1 MTIRSIHVLWKR
13 SSSTNAG
20 ARPNF
25 AFARAVSQI
34 RFRSRSERFTSSG
47 SFELSFRDQVQSKMS
62 IRKRNDFLDDG
73 DSDAELENGSESEP
87 EEGRGAIGSR
97 ATKRRKVESGSEASG
112 DDLDE
117 EQETSKVQDSR
128 FDYGKLDAGDNDD
141 EDVESE
147 GKPAAKSVKSKK
159 SSTTKQVEAAAKAVR
174 NSGVIYIS
182 RVPPF
187 MKPHT
192 LKHFLEPWAS
202 KGLGR
207 VFLTPED
214 HVAHTRRVK
223 SGGNKKKSFT
233 DGWVEFH
240 SKKEAQVAAET
251 LNGNIIGGK
260 KGNFYHDDLWN
271 MKYLKGFKWNH
282 LTEQISNENAE
293 RAARTRDEIRR
304 TRKENKA
311 FVEDVERAKMLEG
324 KEIKNKAKREREG
337 GAAASVAPQKKFA
350 REFKQRKTQS
360 NSAKDGDGKAPTSNA
375 LKMIF

>member
-1 MTIRSIHVLWKR
+1 
-13 SSSTNAG
+13 
-20 ARPNF
+20 
-25 AFARAVSQI
+25 
-34 RFRSRSERFTSSG
+34 
-47 SFELSFRDQVQSKMS
+47 MS
-62 IRKRNDFLDDG
+62 IRKRNEFLDDG
-73 DSDAELENGSESEP
+73 DSDADLEHGSESEA
-87 EEGRGAIGSR
+87 EEGRAAIGSR
-97 ATKRRKVESGSEASG
+97 AIKRRKVDSGSEASFNG
-112 DDLDE
+112 VSNDE
-117 EQETSKVQDSR
+117 EDVSKSEDGR
-128 FDYGKLDAGDNDD
+128 FDSGKFESTNHKRDNS
-141 EDVESE
+141 EDVQRGE
-147 GKPAAKSVKSKK
+147 GALSKPVKAKK
-159 SSTTKQVEAAAKAVR
+159 SSTMKQVDAAAKAVR
-174 NSGVIYIS
+174 KSGVIYIS

-192 LKHFLEPWAS
+192 LKHFLEPYAS

-223 SGGNKKKSFT
+223 NGGNKKKSFT
-233 DGWVEFH
+233 DGWIEFN
-240 SKKEAQVAAET
+240 SKKEAQIAAET

-324 KEIKNKAKREREG
+324 MQIKNKAKREREG
-337 GAAASVAPQKKFA
+337 GAAVSAAPEKIFT
-350 REFKQRKTQS
+350 REFKQRKAQS
-360 NSAKDGDGKAPTSNA
+360 NSAKEGDGKAPSSNA

>member
-1 MTIRSIHVLWKR
+1 
-13 SSSTNAG
+13 
-20 ARPNF
+20 
-25 AFARAVSQI
+25 
-34 RFRSRSERFTSSG
+34 
-47 SFELSFRDQVQSKMS
+47 MS
-62 IRKRNDFLDDG
+62 IRKHNEFLDDG
-73 DSDAELENGSESEP
+73 DNNSELENGSESEA
-87 EEGRGAIGSR
+87 EQGRGAIGSR
-97 ATKRRKVESGSEASG
+97 ANKRRKVDSGSEASFDG
-112 DDLDE
+112 LDDE
-117 EQETSKVQDSR
+117 EIAPNVEDSR
-128 FDYGKLDAGDNDD
+128 FEFVQLGSTSPETKSSGTLAKDEASSKSGKA
-141 EDVESE
+141 
-147 GKPAAKSVKSKK
+147 KK
-159 SSTTKQVEAAAKAVR
+159 SSTAKQVEAAAKAVR
-174 NSGVIYIS
+174 RSGVIYIS

-192 LKHFLEPWAS
+192 LKHFLEPYAS

-223 SGGNKKKSFT
+223 NGGNKKKSFT
-233 DGWVEFH
+233 DGWIEFN
-240 SKKEAQVAAET
+240 SKKEAQIAAET

-324 KEIKNKAKREREG
+324 MEIKNKAKREKEG
-337 GAAASVAPQKKFA
+337 GSAATAAPDKRFS

-360 NSAKDGDGKAPTSNA
+360 SGAKESDGKAPTSNA

>member
-1 MTIRSIHVLWKR
+1 
-13 SSSTNAG
+13 
-20 ARPNF
+20 
-25 AFARAVSQI
+25 
-34 RFRSRSERFTSSG
+34 
-47 SFELSFRDQVQSKMS
+47 MS
-62 IRKRNDFLDDG
+62 IRKRNEFLDDG
-73 DSDAELENGSESEP
+73 GSDAELENGSDSEA
-87 EEGRGAIGSR
+87 EEGRGAIGNR
-97 ATKRRKVESGSEASG
+97 AAKRRKVDSGSEASFDG
-112 DDLDE
+112 LDE
-117 EQETSKVQDSR
+117 EEDGSKPQDSR
-128 FDYGKLDAGDNDD
+128 FDFGRLGSDNFGGENGEYLDQDKGA
-141 EDVESE
+141 S
-147 GKPAAKSVKSKK
+147 KTAKAKK

-174 NSGVIYIS
+174 KSGVIYIS

-192 LKHFLEPWAS
+192 LKHFLEPHAS

-214 HVAHTRRVK
+214 HVAHTKRVK

-233 DGWVEFH
+233 DGWIEFN
-240 SKKEAQVAAET
+240 SKKEAQIAAET

-324 KEIKNKAKREREG
+324 MEIKNKAKREKDG
-337 GAAASVAPQKKFA
+337 GAAGSAAPDKKFA

-360 NSAKDGDGKAPTSNA
+360 NNAKDGDGRASTSNA